1 MASVNFFLR
10 GKIVDKES
18 TIWVR
23 LRDKDID
30 ISVPVPYLTCKPK
43 EWKDGKC
50 RVSSKKMFESDT
62 ETINVRLS
70 KLESEIIS
78 RYAVDNPEHESKIW
92 LKEVISPSQKSNAE
106 NIYSDNVVSFIEK
119 YIEMKRNQIS
129 EATLKIAN
137 STKELIAR
145 YVLYKKESNKL
156 YKGLFF
162 KDIDNHFRTDFENYC
177 LQDIYQVSTTYKNL
191 KFLKMMCAIAESHDI
206 ETHRNVKTWRFE
218 MDKVL
223 RNTPKSV
230 YLTFEELDKIAQTEM
245 PNDYLDNARD
255 WLLISCYT
263 GQRVSDYMRFTSSMI
278 MEDSEGQ
285 KYLEFTQIKTGA
297 KMQIPL
303 LNKVQEVLDKRG
315 GEFPRKISDVKFNL
329 YIKDVCRIAGL
340 DEIIYNGKMMVIKR
354 EGKKSITRKVF
365 GEYPKYEL
373 VTSHIG
379 RKSFASNFYEII
391 HTTYLLN
398 VTGHTTEKQLLAYI
412 NKTDVE
418 KAKSTAKI
426 FTSLGY

>member
-23 LRDKDID
+23 LRDKNID

-92 LKEVISPSQKSNAE
+92 LKEVISPSQKSKAE

-162 KDIDNHFRTDFENYC
+162 KDIDNHFRTDFERYC

-191 KFLKMMCAIAESHDI
+191 KFLKMMCAIAESYDI
-206 ETHRNVKTWRFE
+206 ETHRNVKSWRFE

-223 RNTPKSV
+223 KNTPKSI
-230 YLTFEELDKIAQTEM
+230 YLTFKELDKIEQAEM

-303 LNKVQEVLDKRG
+303 LNKVQDVLDKRG

-340 DEIIYNGKMMVIKR
+340 DEILYNGKMVVIER
-354 EGKKSITRKVF
+354 EGKKKITRKVF

-391 HTTYLLN
+391 PTAYLLN
-398 VTGHTTEKQLLAYI
+398 FTGHTTEKQLLTYI

-426 FTSLGY
+426 FASLGY